1 MTHIFLLHATATE
14 DLACASRI
22 RQDLN
27 LRGYAVHDE
36 VQTLDVSMKL
46 YQNSAQSAL
55 VGSAAVILLWSS
67 EAARNERLW
76 NAVKF
81 AQQLKRPVL
90 PVTLDS
96 TAFPEMLQGATPTLA
111 VPPYDTI
118 VAALIPSLP
127 PAQSDAPLLDIYE
140 RAIDISPD
148 RRKDAINDA
157 ARLLNGGQS
166 TQQRDVLL
174 ALLECLAHYDP
185 ITSVQEHAQEVLAT
199 IHPDSGNRVPLI
211 TPRPS
216 QDPFFDAA
224 CPDGHVSQF
233 DKRVVCKKEQIHRG
247 LHVLTCKKCG
257 KEFGFSVQCGG
268 YQ

>member
-1 MTHIFLLHATATE
+1 MTRIFLLHATGTE
-14 DLACASRI
+14 DLLCASRI

-67 EAARNERLW
+67 DAARNVRLW

-90 PVTLDS
+90 AVTLDS

-111 VPPYDTI
+111 VPPYDTV
-118 VAALIPSLP
+118 VASLVPSLP
-127 PAQSDAPLLDIYE
+127 PAQSNAPLLDIYE

-157 ARLLNGGQS
+157 AQLLKSGQD
-166 TQQRDVLL
+166 TQQRDILL

-185 ITSVQEHAQEVLAT
+185 ITSVQEHAQDVLSVQNT
-199 IHPDSGNRVPLI
+199 SPHPIVPPANPQL
-211 TPRPS
+211 
-216 QDPFFDAA
+216 FDKGTFYEYV
-224 CPDGHVSQF
+224 CSKGHVTPIDKNLLHQPNSQLVRRGVAVF
-233 DKRVVCKKEQIHRG
+233 TCKECKEQAKFKI
-247 LHVLTCKKCG
+247 
-257 KEFGFSVQCGG
+257 
-268 YQ
+268 

>member
-1 MTHIFLLHATATE
+1 MTHIFLLHATASE

-22 RQDLN
+22 RQDLI

-96 TAFPEMLQGATPTLA
+96 TVFPEILQGVTPTLA

-127 PAQSDAPLLDIYE
+127 PAQGDTPLLDIYE

-148 RRKDAINDA
+148 RRKDAMNDA
-157 ARLLNGGQS
+157 AQLLKSGQD
-166 TQQRDVLL
+166 TQHRDVLL

-185 ITSVQEHAQEVLAT
+185 ITSVQEYAQEVLAT
-199 IHPDSGNRVPLI
+199 INTGN
-211 TPRPS
+211 
-216 QDPFFDAA
+216 
-224 CPDGHVSQF
+224 
-233 DKRVVCKKEQIHRG
+233 E
-247 LHVLTCKKCG
+247 
-257 KEFGFSVQCGG
+257 
-268 YQ
+268 